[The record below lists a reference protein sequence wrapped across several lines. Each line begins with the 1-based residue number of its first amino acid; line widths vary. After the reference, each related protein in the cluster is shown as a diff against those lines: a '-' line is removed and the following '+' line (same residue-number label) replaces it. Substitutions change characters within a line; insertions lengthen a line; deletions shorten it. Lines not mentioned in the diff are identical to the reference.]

1 MPRSL
6 GVALACLLAGCAL
19 FPIKESECVGV
30 DWRSRGYD
38 DGFAGHPQQ
47 FLRLQQ
53 ECRRFGV
60 EVDEAQYFEG
70 YKAGYDE
77 WYRLMGSM
85 DGRSRDRIR
94 K

>member
-1 MPRSL
+1 MRL
-6 GVALACLLAGCAL
+6 ALLLLLIPAGCAL
-19 FPIKESECVGV
+19 FPLQEADCRDVNWE
-30 DWRSRGYD
+30 RRGYA
-38 DGFAGHPQQ
+38 DGYAGHPQQ

-85 DGRSRDRIR
+85 DGRSDGIR